1 MQYVKNKR
9 FLRRE
14 NEVDIVLAELSVD
27 TPDELPEADAS
38 GVVICDGDILHQGS
52 IAWVIGTGHIYGLS
66 STGEWVDQTFFAVNI
81 ALMQQLSVSKLQA
94 FAIKTLEGGIR

>member
-1 MQYVKNKR
+1 LLYVKEKR
-9 FLRRE
+9 YLRHE
-14 NEVDIVLAELSVD
+14 NGQEVVLAELSAD

-38 GVVICDGDILHQGS
+38 GVVICGGDILHQGS

-81 ALMQQLSVSKLQA
+81 ALMQQLSIGKLQW